1 MEFFLFWFAFIEW
14 NYELDRIVQ
23 DSVCEKLQKESI
35 QLDFRELDVCL
46 LVGAAELAEQHN

>member
-23 DSVCEKLQKESI
+23 DSVCEKLQKENI